1 MKNVT
6 KLLLVLSVFALGFSS
21 CSKEKRIE
29 RHLHSRSGKWN
40 NTVYDYKYYNN
51 GVLETSINYVDAG
64 YIEFDKDGT
73 YVWTFIADGETEID
87 AGTWE
92 NSEDDITL
100 FQNSFGLKF
109 KILEES
115 RKDMKLEY
123 TETVGT
129 DREVYVL
136 TFEKYN

>member
-29 RHLHSRSGKWN
+29 RHLYSRSGKWN

-64 YIEFDKDGT
+64 NIEFDKDGT
-73 YVWTFIADGETEID
+73 YVWTFTADGNTEID

-100 FQNSFGLKF
+100 FQNSVGLKF

-115 RKDMKLEY
+115 RKEMKLEY
-123 TETVGT
+123 TETYGVE
-129 DREVYVL
+129 REVYVL
-136 TFEKYN
+136 TFEKDN